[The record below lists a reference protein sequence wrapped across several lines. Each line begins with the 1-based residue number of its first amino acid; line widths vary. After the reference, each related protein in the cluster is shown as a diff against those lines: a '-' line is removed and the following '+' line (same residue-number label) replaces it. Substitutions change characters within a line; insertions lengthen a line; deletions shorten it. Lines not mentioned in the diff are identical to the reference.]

1 LPFPEEE
8 RAMDQYYV
16 YILVRPD
23 NSTPFYVGM
32 GQGDRAWQ
40 HVKFRKRGRSYKDN
54 LICKMIDDLRYSE
67 IPIVFVAKGLTHE
80 LACEQEIALIKSI
93 GRHPHGPL
101 TNVVRGGEGLADPT
115 DEFRKKHGLLMR
127 ERLSSPEIRSR
138 MSAKAKARDRTGDW
152 EQKRK
157 EAARSPEARTKQSLA
172 RKGKPSPKK
181 GRPDDMPPEKRAKW
195 REDMK
200 SRPWYTDGVS
210 EIRLKA
216 GTTPPLGWQLGRLA
230 FSPEHKAKMG
240 VPKRGRPLS
249 EEHKKKV
256 GDAHRGQKRAHFDS
270 SWWASEEGKA
280 HTKKVW
286 ITDGQSETKVS
297 PDAPT
302 PDGWMRG
309 RMIKGRP
316 AHNKGKPMSEEA
328 KRHLSEVNKG
338 KTPSEE
344 TRQKI
349 SLAGKG
355 RVLSAETRKKISLG
369 HKARHLPLGVH

>member
-80 LACEQEIALIKSI
+80 QACEQEIALIKSI

-101 TNVVRGGEGLADPT
+101 TNVVRGGEGMADPT
-115 DEFRKKHGLLMR
+115 DEFRKKHGLLMQ
-127 ERLSSPEIRSR
+127 ERLSSPETRSR

-181 GRPDDMPPEKRAKW
+181 GRPDDMPPEKRAQW
-195 REDMK
+195 REIMK
-200 SRPWYTDGVS
+200 GRSWYTDGTKEVS
-210 EIRLKA
+210 LQA
-216 GTTPPLGWQLGRLA
+216 GAPPPLGWKLGR
-230 FSPEHKAKMG
+230 
-240 VPKRGRPLS
+240 VPFLTSEAREKIGQAKRGKPLT
-249 EEHKKKV
+249 EDHKRKI
-256 GDAHRGQKRAHFDS
+256 GDTNRGQKRAHFDS
-270 SWWASEEGKA
+270 SWWSSPEGQA
-280 HTKKVW
+280 HVHKIW
-286 ITDGQSETKVS
+286 ITDGLEETRILPS
-297 PDAPT
+297 DPIPT
-302 PDGWMRG
+302 GWMRG

-316 AHNKGKPMSEEA
+316 AHNKGKPMSEE
-328 KRHLSEVNKG
+328 
-338 KTPSEE
+338 
-344 TRQKI
+344 
-349 SLAGKG
+349 
-355 RVLSAETRKKISLG
+355 TRKKISLG
-369 HKARHLPLGVH
+369 HKARHLPPGVH